1 MTAIAPAVAASAPVT
16 PLRATPGI
24 AFHEPVSDCVSA
36 ILVARG
42 VATTNLRL
50 DDPLELEVEIT
61 AEDPH
66 DPELQVLI
74 TARSLFTDSDPDIQ
88 GLSRP
93 SDQNAAMLSLTSE
106 SLLLLYRA
114 LGQAI
119 GMATR
124 SGMVRLPTDDS
135 GLACELPG
143 PWRELRAVSAGAATA
158 RALVDSGR
166 REPG

>member
-93 SDQNAAMLSLTSE
+93 SDQNAAMLSLASE
-106 SLLLLYRA
+106 ALLLLYRA
-114 LGQAI
+114 LARPSAWGRGAAWCGFRRMTAGSPASCPI
-119 GMATR
+119 PGA
-124 SGMVRLPTDDS
+124 SCGPCRLP
-135 GLACELPG
+135 
-143 PWRELRAVSAGAATA
+143 
-158 RALVDSGR
+158 R
-166 REPG
+166 RRHAKTSTHTR